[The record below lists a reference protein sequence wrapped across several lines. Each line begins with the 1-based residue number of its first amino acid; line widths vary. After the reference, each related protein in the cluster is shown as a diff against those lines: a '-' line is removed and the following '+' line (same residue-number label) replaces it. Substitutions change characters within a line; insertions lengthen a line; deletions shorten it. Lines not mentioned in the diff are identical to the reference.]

1 MEDQAT
7 APAVILIIGYA
18 MHEVREFYAI
28 ISSSS
33 AYVKWN
39 NMAKPWLNFPHLVD
53 GYELIRK
60 YKPETC
66 DSKYQ
71 ISSTPDQFTD
81 TCAAMC
87 DENDSCKFF
96 FFAQSGEKQRCTL
109 FTNCDD
115 RAVPVPYA
123 VGATY
128 KKSDGNMYS
137 VTFFLN

>member
-1 MEDQAT
+1 MKQYYQT
-7 APAVILIIGYA
+7 LI
-18 MHEVREFYAI
+18 
-28 ISSSS
+28 
-33 AYVKWN
+33 
-39 NMAKPWLNFPHLVD
+39 NFPYLVD

-96 FFAQSGEKQRCTL
+96 FFAQSNEKQRCTL

-115 RAVPVPYA
+115 RGVPVPYA

-128 KKSDGNMYS
+128 KKSDGNIIQYS
-137 VTFFLN
+137 FSYKPIKIMRVLGIYMT